1 MVKRRGI
8 RKGHLLS
15 LIDELGLADRPE
27 ERPVFVSA
35 DTHLSNNSGM
45 GSTQNFS
52 IGNDG
57 QLCSAI
63 QLD

>member
-15 LIDELGLADRPE
+15 LIDELGLAD
-27 ERPVFVSA
+27 RPVFVSA

-57 QLCSAI
+57 QLCSI